1 MLRSIG
7 VVIWPT
13 LTNLSTLVLLTIV
26 LSFRPKLSNKANTN
40 RLPQIAFAHTKP
52 QGDYGSHTQKLRLLP
67 PNAHKMCEI
76 IYCENCAK
84 CQNSSSI
91 SRARTVHSLGF
102 CICSLMILQF
112 ISTWFTAGEEQPSRD
127 EESGGFFFLSDI
139 RMWWECRRQMTH
151 QINRLMGG
159 VIFGEAMSNTLM
171 D

>member
-40 RLPQIAFAHTKP
+40 RLPQFAFAHTKP
-52 QGDYGSHTQKLRLLP
+52 QGDYGSHTQKLRLYNFTTTKRAQDVWDYILWKLP
-67 PNAHKMCEI
+67 S
-76 IYCENCAK
+76 AK
-84 CQNSSSI
+84 TAAALVG
-91 SRARTVHSLGF
+91 RA
-102 CICSLMILQF
+102 QF
-112 ISTWFTAGEEQPSRD
+112 IHWVFVFAHSWFCNLYPLGSQLVKSNRVEMRSRGD
-127 EESGGFFFLSDI
+127 S
-139 RMWWECRRQMTH
+139 RMWWGCRRQMTH
-151 QINRLMGG
+151 QINRLMGR